1 MEKKELKT
9 ISFQLESKLERKEEK
24 QITFVPKF
32 NCKEVEKDADGNVTR
47 EIKYQGQIYVSLKD
61 LYITDTYF
69 QCLDN
74 LLLNVPFEVIKGLP
88 YATLKAFFTGKSI
101 VGCGCSVSGY
111 KAVIDSQNADKTFN
125 VRLERQLYYIIQD

>member
-32 NCKEVEKDADGNVTR
+32 NCKEVEKDTNGNVINET
-47 EIKYQGQIYVSLKD
+47 KYQGQIYVSLKD
-61 LYITDTYF
+61 LEINDTYF

-74 LLLNVPFEVIKGLP
+74 LLLNVPFEVVKGL
-88 YATLKAFFTGKSI
+88 TMGSIKAFFNGKSI

-111 KAVIDSQNADKTFN
+111 KGVIDSVNADNTFN
-125 VRLERQLYYIIQD
+125 VRLERQLHYIIQD